1 MGNHK
6 FKLSDMMPNSWFSK
20 LKDMSK
26 PRKKQSKKKKQQKQ
40 PPFAASSPPAK
51 NFTEPSKPKLQL
63 PHHLHYSPRQSYY
76 FTRELT
82 SPAPAPSHGCPT
94 SSAPTNDPPPK
105 KSNRQKPRNRTTTF
119 PSSDPNLRT
128 SSVSAGC
135 GCHSTTVE
143 SVWTRSQSPPGTWS
157 SSSFDSSPDPP
168 SETEF
173 LDDDGEPEFR
183 CDRVLSAY
191 HVDSG
196 KKDVVVDVEKAS
208 VAMKLSDVRIV
219 DAPGDGLESFSGL
232 DLPPII
238 TKPAKFSEMVSE
250 VKKSKNKKKEQRNIT
265 NSAGRRLPSSNAAIS
280 PGFRLR
286 NSPRIS
292 NRKINQAC
300 LSRRSVSSNSSS
312 KRRSISDSFAIVK
325 SSFDPQRDF
334 RESMVE
340 MIMENNIKASKD
352 MEDLLACYLS
362 LNSDEYHEMIIK
374 VFKQIWFD
382 LTDIGSK

>member
-6 FKLSDMMPNSWFSK
+6 FRLSDMMSNSWFSK

-26 PRKKQSKKKKQQKQ
+26 PRKKQSKKKQQQK
-40 PPFAASSPPAK
+40 PPSFASSLTK
-51 NFTEPSKPKLQL
+51 KFTEPSKPTRQL
-63 PHHLHYSPRQSYY
+63 PHHLHCHPRQSYY

-82 SPAPAPSHGCPT
+82 SPAPAPSHRFP
-94 SSAPTNDPPPK
+94 SSSSPTNNPPPK
-105 KSNRQKPRNRTTTF
+105 KSNRQKLRNRMTTL
-119 PSSDPNLRT
+119 PSSDPNLLT

-135 GCHSTTVE
+135 GCHATTIE
-143 SVWTRSQSPPGTWS
+143 SVWTKSQSPPETWS
-157 SSSFDSSPDPP
+157 SFSFDSFPDPT

-173 LDDDGEPEFR
+173 LDDDNEPEFR
-183 CDRVLSAY
+183 CDRVLAAY

-196 KKDVVVDVEKAS
+196 ENDVVVDVDKAS
-208 VAMKLSDVRIV
+208 LTMKLSDVKV
-219 DAPGDGLESFSGL
+219 SDAPEDGLDSFSEL
-232 DLPPII
+232 ELPPII
-238 TKPAKFSEMVSE
+238 TKPPKFSEMVSE
-250 VKKSKNKKKEQRNIT
+250 VKKNKNKNKKKEQRSIT
-265 NSAGRRLPSSNAAIS
+265 KSDGRRLPSSNAATS
-280 PGFRLR
+280 PGVRLR

-292 NRKINQAC
+292 NRKINQAG

-352 MEDLLACYLS
+352 LEDLLACYLS

-374 VFKQIWFD
+374 VFKQIWID
-382 LTDIGSK
+382 LTDIRSK